1 MRGFCCTATL
11 SHGALPTAAASA
23 CPVHLVAMD
32 LRRTSPS
39 CRSLL
44 AAQTAKPPGANRRLC
59 QRPQERFTRHRQ
71 GCRTGN
77 EGFQSS
83 HQPDNESIAQ
93 ARSPSSRF
101 FEQGVRFRNH
111 ESRSIRREGSRQIS
125 RSCRTCCVRV
135 DARAIVPRPINVMR
149 RQISQKGLP
158 LWGNISISC

>member
-1 MRGFCCTATL
+1 MVF
-11 SHGALPTAAASA
+11 
-23 CPVHLVAMD
+23 
-32 LRRTSPS
+32 
-39 CRSLL
+39 L
-44 AAQTAKPPGANRRLC
+44 AADRAALSLPPIILRLALYRWRFRLAAMRKQQSRRGLTDGFANV
-59 QRPQERFTRHRQ
+59 PKTVPRFTRHRQ

>member
-1 MRGFCCTATL
+1 MSAFEGETDIKTKLLTRDESANDRGEHRQAA
-11 SHGALPTAAASA
+11 GACWRLKQQS
-23 CPVHLVAMD
+23 
-32 LRRTSPS
+32 RRGLTD
-39 CRSLL
+39 
-44 AAQTAKPPGANRRLC
+44 GFANV
-59 QRPQERFTRHRQ
+59 PKTVPRFTRHRQ